1 MRASRSGKPS
11 RPEGPLKVEDVRET
25 RALCKWNKP
34 KDDGGTELKGYVVE
48 KMDVDTGRWVPAGEV
63 SSLGSVSSCAGLGYR
78 GGYGKLLNSRP
89 LE

>member
-1 MRASRSGKPS
+1 M
-11 RPEGPLKVEDVRET
+11 EDVRET

-63 SSLGSVSSCAGLGYR
+63 SFGFNRQIVPQVQNAGLVR
-78 GGYGKLLNSRP
+78 A
-89 LE
+89 

>member
-1 MRASRSGKPS
+1 M
-11 RPEGPLKVEDVRET
+11 EDVRET

-63 SSLGSVSSCAGLGYR
+63 SFEPNRQIAPQAQNAGLVR
-78 GGYGKLLNSRP
+78 A
-89 LE
+89 